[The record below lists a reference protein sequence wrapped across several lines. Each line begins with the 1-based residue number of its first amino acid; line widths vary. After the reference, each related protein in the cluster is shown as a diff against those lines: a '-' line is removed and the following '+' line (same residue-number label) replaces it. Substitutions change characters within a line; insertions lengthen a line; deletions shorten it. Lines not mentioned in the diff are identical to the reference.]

1 VSATYPESL
10 LDAVGALRSGS
21 ISANELA
28 LQTLERAHR
37 AQQRTNCFLAIETE
51 SLLLGAERA
60 DLVLADARR
69 RGVVPVGTLQGVPLA
84 HKDMFGRGG
93 GLVRYGSKVALDQS
107 SQQVA
112 TATSRLTQ
120 AGALEVGTL
129 NMAEFAL
136 GATGHN
142 AAFGDCRNPWNPD
155 YITGGSS
162 SGCGAAVASA
172 VAFGSLGSDTGG
184 SVRIPAAANGIFGL
198 KPTYGLI
205 PRTGSMKLS
214 PSIDVIGPF
223 ARSVEDLACL
233 LQVVAGGDGA
243 DTHCSMRPLPDY
255 LDAVGRAATRGIEG
269 LRLGIPQNYFL
280 DELDASVRAAFER
293 SLALFETAGARVV
306 EVRVPAIE
314 WMAELSRAVVY
325 SEATAIHASRLRSHA
340 ASYTPQVRLRA
351 SLGLAIPSTLHLEA
365 LQARLSVVEEIH
377 REVFGICDVLL
388 TPTLPIRV
396 PRRDETDV
404 GAGPDLWPILSKLVR
419 CTAPF
424 NYLGFPA
431 LSMPAGFDDRG
442 LPIGMQ
448 LVAAP
453 FAEATLLSAAVIH
466 ELSADRCSS
475 AHTTR
480 AGVATL
486 FPVI

>member
-1 VSATYPESL
+1 MSATYPESL

-28 LQTLERAHR
+28 LQTLERAYR

-142 AAFGDCRNPWNPD
+142 AAYGDCRNAWNPEH
-155 YITGGSS
+155 ISGGSS
-162 SGCGAAVASA
+162 SGSGAAVACGA
-172 VAFGSLGSDTGG
+172 AFASLGSDTGG
-184 SVRIPAAANGIFGL
+184 SVRIPASANGLVGL

-205 PRTGSMKLS
+205 PRTGSMKLA
-214 PSIDVIGPF
+214 PSIDVIGPM
-223 ARSVEDLACL
+223 ARTTADLAEI
-233 LQVVAGGDGA
+233 LQVVAGGDGVDA
-243 DTHCSMRPLPDY
+243 NASLRPTPDY
-255 LDAVGRAATRGIEG
+255 RRAVHQGVEN
-269 LRLGIPQNYFL
+269 LRIGVPTNYFFDVAT
-280 DELDASVRAAFER
+280 DEIRGAIDR
-293 SLALFETAGARVV
+293 SLQVLLAAGAQRVDV
-306 EVRVPAIE
+306 SVPAVAE
-314 WMAELSRAVVY
+314 MSELSRAIVY
-325 SEATAIHASRLRSHA
+325 SEATALHAPWLRSRGDR
-340 ASYTPQVRLRA
+340 YTPQVRVRA
-351 SLGLAIPSTLHLEA
+351 STGLAIPAAVYLEA
-365 LQARLSVVEEIH
+365 LQLRIPLLQRFVAQ
-377 REVFGICDVLL
+377 VFSRCDVLL
-388 TPTLPIRV
+388 TPTLPIPV

-404 GAGPDLWPILSKLVR
+404 GAGASLWQILSRLVH

-424 NYLGFPA
+424 NYLGLPA
-431 LSMPAGFDDRG
+431 ITVPAGLDARG
-442 LPIGMQ
+442 LPMGAQ
-448 LVAAP
+448 YVAKP
-453 FAEATLLSAAVIH
+453 YAETTLLRV
-466 ELSADRCSS
+466 
-475 AHTTR
+475 
-480 AGVATL
+480 AGVQQRAMPL
-486 FPVI
+486 PPLAL